1 MKSKGPRYCP
11 SIEDKVKRF
20 SEKDS
25 HQIFLEPETQ
35 DGEIVY
41 PNGISNS
48 LPEEIQEKFIRTIKG
63 LEKCKI
69 SAYGYAIEYDCID
82 SAELNQ
88 TYETKKIKGLYLAGQ
103 INGTTGYEEA
113 AAQGLMAG
121 INAARNIT
129 GKSEIIIGR
138 ETAYIGVLTSD
149 ICRGGLVE
157 PYRMFTSRAEYRL
170 MLRADNADERLTDLG
185 IRIGTVCS
193 KRKTAWLNKK
203 SEINQVIEL
212 FKSLSGSPQLFQK
225 YGVKINHDGKKEM
238 LLSCLV
244 TKALDG
250 MIFKI
255 YGQKLKILKFLM
267 KLRIKFLIQ
276 LFTAGILV
284 G

>member
-1 MKSKGPRYCP
+1 M
-11 SIEDKVKRF
+11 
-20 SEKDS
+20 
-25 HQIFLEPETQ
+25 T
-35 DGEIVY
+35 
-41 PNGISNS
+41 
-48 LPEEIQEKFIRTIKG
+48 
-63 LEKCKI
+63 
-69 SAYGYAIEYDCID
+69 
-82 SAELNQ
+82 
-88 TYETKKIKGLYLAGQ
+88 
-103 INGTTGYEEA
+103 
-113 AAQGLMAG
+113 AAQGNG
-121 INAARNIT
+121 GNAARNIT